1 VLVQIYGLTVVS
13 DAVAVDELGAD
24 LIGVVLDEGISTWDS
39 VDGQTAREIAAAVTT
54 SRVVALSL
62 STDPIRIKATADLLR
77 PAVVHLARAHLMP
90 TEVLDEIRSS
100 IDAEL
105 MLTVPVQSKEAVA
118 IAERLEA
125 SADYLL
131 LDSRHPETGVVGAT
145 GLVHDWDLSAAV
157 VASVAGP
164 VLLAGG
170 LGPHNVRQA
179 IERVRP
185 AGVDSETRTSK
196 ESDRRRKDLERVRA
210 FIEIAKDAE

>member
-210 FIEIAKDAE
+210 FIEVAKDAE

>member
-13 DAVAVDELGAD
+13 DAVAVDTLGAD
-24 LIGVVLDEGISTWDS
+24 FIGVVLDEGISTWDS
-39 VDGQTAREIAAAVTT
+39 VDEQTAREITTAVTT

-90 TEVLDEIRSS
+90 TEVLDKIRSS

-105 MLTVPVQSKEAVA
+105 MLTVPVQSMEALT

-157 VASVAGP
+157 VASVGGP

-196 ESDRRRKDLERVRA
+196 ESDRRRKDLEKVRA
-210 FIEIAKDAE
+210 FIETAKDAG